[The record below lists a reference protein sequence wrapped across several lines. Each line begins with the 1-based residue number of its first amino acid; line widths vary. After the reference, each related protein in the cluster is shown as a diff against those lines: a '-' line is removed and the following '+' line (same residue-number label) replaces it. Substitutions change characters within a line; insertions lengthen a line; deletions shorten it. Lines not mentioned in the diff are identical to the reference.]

1 MIYKT
6 EEEKMWEGFAISQ
19 RKLKQAG
26 WKREAIK
33 TLKSPVDIVVI
44 KDGRISSQ
52 SVWRDIAD
60 YDRAVRLIAREQEGY
75 DDKVVAVEARKFW
88 RGDILKDNDIII

>member
-6 EEEKMWEGFAISQ
+6 EEEKMWEAFAISQ
-19 RKLKQAG
+19 RKLKLAG

-33 TLKSPVDIVVI
+33 TLDTPVDIVII
-44 KDGRISSQ
+44 KDNRIESQ
-52 SVWRDIAD
+52 SVWRDIVD
-60 YDRAVRLIAREQEGY
+60 YDRAVRLIAREQEGC

-88 RGDILKDNDIII
+88 LGDLLKDNDIII